1 MTKYVG
7 SNIGLNYNAEEG
19 TWNFTNL
26 ANDFIDTDTFSTAD
40 PEFPTAPVE
49 SDDDTEEETPNCPPG
64 YRYDETLKQCVPNP
78 EQSYYNYNQNQ
89 TTGGGAPAENFILSD
104 AKRESLIQEGN
115 AEEYIA
121 NLKKR
126 GFVKEVDGKL
136 FLKTNSFGQNLASG
150 FLSRVGL
157 GGEPKAKMDR
167 IIQDLMRMGAVN
179 LQTNASIDT
188 ELTGLTGEPTLGINL
203 ADDLEISDIA
213 GAFPTYQF
221 SLEDMQK
228 GNINP
233 FAFQTFSPSS
243 STDKFKTFADYI
255 NSLQQVKT
263 SVSGTGTDVATSVID
278 TSVASKK
285 EQAELEKAMAQAEKA
300 KAEADEAKLK
310 VEGFKIG
317 QDTQQQQDKKEEFV
331 QQQQT
336 QGKSKSE
343 AEREYNKQLAQQA
356 LDKGT
361 EVPTGTGG
369 LLGSSFD
376 KDPTGYT
383 ESKLKEAAKTGIFK
397 GF

>member
-157 GGEPKAKMDR
+157 GGEPKAKMNR

-228 GNINP
+228 GNISP
-233 FAFQTFSPSS
+233 FAFQTFSPSG
-243 STDKFKTFADYI
+243 STDKFKTFTDYI

-263 SVSGTGTDVATSVID
+263 SVANVGADVKRGDLEYNI
-278 TSVASKK
+278 K
-285 EQAELEKAMAQAEKA
+285 EEEAAREAKA
-300 KAEADEAKLK
+300 KADKAEAEAKMAQLQ
-310 VEGFKIG
+310 VEGFQVG

>member
-157 GGEPKAKMDR
+157 GGEPKAKMNR

-188 ELTGLTGEPTLGINL
+188 ELTGLAGQPTLGINL

-221 SLEDMQK
+221 SLEDMLK
-228 GNINP
+228 GNISP
-233 FAFQTFSPSS
+233 FAFQTFTPSG
-243 STDKFKTFADYI
+243 STDKFKTFTDYI

-263 SVSGTGTDVATSVID
+263 SVANVGADVKRGDLEYNI
-278 TSVASKK
+278 K
-285 EQAELEKAMAQAEKA
+285 EEEAAREAKA
-300 KAEADEAKLK
+300 KADKAEAEAKMAQLQ
-310 VEGFKIG
+310 VEGFQVG

>member
-157 GGEPKAKMDR
+157 GGEPKAKMNR

-228 GNINP
+228 GNISP
-233 FAFQTFSPSS
+233 FAFQTFSPSG

-263 SVSGTGTDVATSVID
+263 SVANVGADVKRGDLEYNI
-278 TSVASKK
+278 K
-285 EQAELEKAMAQAEKA
+285 EEEAAREAKA
-300 KAEADEAKLK
+300 KADKAEAEAKMAQLQ
-310 VEGFKIG
+310 VEGFQVG

>member
-150 FLSRVGL
+150 FLARVGL
-157 GGEPKAKMDR
+157 GGEPKAKMNR

-228 GNINP
+228 GNISP
-233 FAFQTFSPSS
+233 FAFQTFSPSG
-243 STDKFKTFADYI
+243 STDKFKTFTDYI

-263 SVSGTGTDVATSVID
+263 SVADVGADVKRGDLEYNI
-278 TSVASKK
+278 K
-285 EQAELEKAMAQAEKA
+285 EEEAAREAKA
-300 KAEADEAKLK
+300 KADKAEAEAKMAQLQ
-310 VEGFKIG
+310 VEGFQVG